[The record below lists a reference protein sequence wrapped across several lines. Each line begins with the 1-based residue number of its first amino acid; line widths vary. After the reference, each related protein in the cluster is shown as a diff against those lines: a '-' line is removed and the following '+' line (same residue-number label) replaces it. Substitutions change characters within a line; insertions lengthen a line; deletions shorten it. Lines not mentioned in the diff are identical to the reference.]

1 MVFGPGIPAAWPGV
15 THHSILPP
23 KAEMVRPLTPE
34 AKKRNEVELY
44 RIKKEKDKKE
54 RKAKN
59 AKPSSGKTDIF
70 VDAQRYS

>member
-1 MVFGPGIPAAWPGV
+1 MELDLGYLQPGLV
-15 THHSILPP
+15 SFTILPP

-54 RKAKN
+54 RMAKN
-59 AKPSSGKTDIF
+59 AKPSGRNDIF
-70 VDAQRYS
+70 VDAQR